1 MFTYGQTI
9 FGILF
14 FLAFLGVIILQYR
27 VDKKSQPNYFKGSY
41 KVLLGFLIAFTI
53 LLTIKILTQ
62 K

>member
-1 MFTYGQTI
+1 MFSYGQMI

-14 FLAFLGVIILQYR
+14 FFVFLGVIILQYR
-27 VDKKSQPNYFKGSY
+27 TDKKTQPSYFKGSY
-41 KVLLGFLIAFTI
+41 KVLIGFIIAFTI

>member
-1 MFTYGQTI
+1 MFTYGQMI

-27 VDKKSQPNYFKGSY
+27 LDKKTQANYFKGSY